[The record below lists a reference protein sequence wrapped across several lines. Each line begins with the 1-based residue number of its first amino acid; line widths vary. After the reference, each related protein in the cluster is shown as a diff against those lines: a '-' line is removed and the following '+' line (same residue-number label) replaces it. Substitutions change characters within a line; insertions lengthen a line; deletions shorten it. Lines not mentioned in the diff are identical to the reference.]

1 VAEGEKIKMRPRLS
15 KAALFVAASAL
26 LAAPLAG
33 CSAGSRAQ
41 AGDGRREAG
50 DVQRPAGETP
60 KTETPKAGASKTE
73 TPATKNVS
81 SQSPGDSTQTAADA
95 GGSARVTE
103 ARVIIENFAFSP
115 ASLSVA
121 AGTKVTWVNRDT
133 DPHTATDTD
142 KRFNS
147 GALDTGEE
155 FSFVFRDKGDYE
167 YYCTLHPHMK
177 GRVTVR

>member
-1 VAEGEKIKMRPRLS
+1 MRPRLS

-33 CSAGSRAQ
+33 CSASSRAQ

-50 DVQRPAGETP
+50 EVQRPAGETTQ
-60 KTETPKAGASKTE
+60 TETPKAEASKTE
-73 TPATKNVS
+73 TLASKNVS
-81 SQSPGDSTQTAADA
+81 SQSPGDSTQTASDA
-95 GGSARVTE
+95 GGSAHANEGSAQATE
-103 ARVIIENFAFSP
+103 ARVVIENFAFSP
-115 ASLSVA
+115 ASLTVA

-147 GALDTGEE
+147 GALDTNEE
-155 FSFVFRDKGDYE
+155 FSFVFRDKGEYE

>member
-1 VAEGEKIKMRPRLS
+1 MRTRLS

-50 DVQRPAGETP
+50 EVQRPASETP
-60 KTETPKAGASKTE
+60 KTETPKAEAPKTE
-73 TPATKNVS
+73 KPATKNVS
-81 SQSPGDSTQTAADA
+81 PQSLGDSTQTAADA
-95 GGSARVTE
+95 GGSAHATE

-115 ASLSVA
+115 AGLTVA

-133 DPHTATDTD
+133 DPHTATDTG

-147 GALDTGEE
+147 GALDTDEE

-167 YYCTLHPHMK
+167 YYCTLHPQMK

>member
-1 VAEGEKIKMRPRLS
+1 MRPRLS

-50 DVQRPAGETP
+50 EVQRPASETP
-60 KTETPKAGASKTE
+60 KTETPKAEAPKTE
-73 TPATKNVS
+73 TMKTEKPATKNVS
-81 SQSPGDSTQTAADA
+81 PQSPSDSTQTAAGA
-95 GGSARVTE
+95 GGSAHATE

-115 ASLSVA
+115 ASLTVA

-133 DPHTATDTD
+133 DPHTATDTG

-147 GALDTGEE
+147 GALDTDEE

>member
-1 VAEGEKIKMRPRLS
+1 MRPRLS

-50 DVQRPAGETP
+50 EVQRPAGETP
-60 KTETPKAGASKTE
+60 KTEASKTE
-73 TPATKNVS
+73 TPAAKNVS
-81 SQSPGDSTQTAADA
+81 SQSPGDSAQTAAGAD
-95 GGSARVTE
+95 GSAHANEGSAQATE
-103 ARVIIENFAFSP
+103 TRVIIENFAFNP

-147 GALDTGEE
+147 GALDTNEE
-155 FSFVFRDKGDYE
+155 FSFVFRDKGEYE

>member
-1 VAEGEKIKMRPRLS
+1 
-15 KAALFVAASAL
+15 LFVATSAL

-33 CSAGSRAQ
+33 CSTGSRAQ

-60 KTETPKAGASKTE
+60 KTETPKAEASKTE
-73 TPATKNVS
+73 TPAAKNVS
-81 SQSPGDSTQTAADA
+81 SQPPGDSTQTAAGA
-95 GGSARVTE
+95 GGAIHTTE

-115 ASLSVA
+115 ASLTVA

-147 GALDTGEE
+147 GALDTNEE